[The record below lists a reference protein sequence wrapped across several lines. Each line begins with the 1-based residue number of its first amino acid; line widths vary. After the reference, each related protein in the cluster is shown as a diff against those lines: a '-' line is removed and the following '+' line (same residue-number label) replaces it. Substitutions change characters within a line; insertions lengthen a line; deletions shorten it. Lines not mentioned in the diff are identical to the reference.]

1 MYSTV
6 KVGIKGK
13 ITALEKY
20 SLTQKSASYRDLHL
34 EIDNEGMLK
43 TKLNNKRDDFTFLI
57 VTVPFISS
65 MNGIRTHNISGDRNL
80 LHR

>member
-1 MYSTV
+1 LYSTV

-20 SLTQKSASYRDLHL
+20 PLTQKSASYCDLHL
-34 EIDNEGMLK
+34 EINNEGMLK
-43 TKLNNKRDDFTFLI
+43 TKLNNKCDDFTFLI
-57 VTVPFISS
+57 V
-65 MNGIRTHNISGDRNL
+65 NGIRTHNISGDRNL

>member
-13 ITALEKY
+13 ITELEKY
-20 SLTQKSASYRDLHL
+20 PLTQKSASYRDLHL